1 MYNYLLLLF
10 YIHLFLFDFY
20 IFNTKDEVLKV
31 TDDLFYTSFY
41 CKDAIYVSCSN
52 DYSNKVIEIPEK
64 NINVIKLLTHV
75 VIIGLLKIGVLINK
89 NVIMIQNV
97 YLINVSIIIV
107 FLMRKHQ
114 LFIVIIYNTGGRTS
128 YMYYDKSYDDSCN
141 NDNE

>member
-1 MYNYLLLLF
+1 M
-10 YIHLFLFDFY
+10 
-20 IFNTKDEVLKV
+20 
-31 TDDLFYTSFY
+31 
-41 CKDAIYVSCSN
+41 
-52 DYSNKVIEIPEK
+52 
-64 NINVIKLLTHV
+64 THV

-141 NDNE
+141 NDNEWMFF